1 MRCVSLCPV
10 LARKVSGIMT
20 SIASIAIKKAC
31 SVEKADEL
39 FNYFTPSD
47 LFGWEGVNHSSHF
60 YKYQFSLI
68 KSLSSFYTLYY
79 KPDVNFIHKATKTG
93 QKSCLI
99 VNFYY
104 LPLNVYVDAC
114 LEENRELVI
123 KNLNTLYVVPDH
135 PFVVIGKF

>member
-1 MRCVSLCPV
+1 M
-10 LARKVSGIMT
+10 G
-20 SIASIAIKKAC
+20 
-31 SVEKADEL
+31 
-39 FNYFTPSD
+39 
-47 LFGWEGVNHSSHF
+47 GVNHSSHF
-60 YKYQFSLI
+60 YKFQFSLI

-135 PFVVIGKF
+135 PFVVISKF

>member
-1 MRCVSLCPV
+1 MFNQFLRLYKFRFISLCFNRAVPC
-10 LARKVSGIMT
+10 LM
-20 SIASIAIKKAC
+20 
-31 SVEKADEL
+31 L
-39 FNYFTPSD
+39 FYYIPA
-47 LFGWEGVNHSSHF
+47 V
-60 YKYQFSLI
+60 KYGHI
-68 KSLSSFYTLYY
+68 T
-79 KPDVNFIHKATKTG
+79 TKIG
-93 QKSCLI
+93 QKYCLI

>member
-1 MRCVSLCPV
+1 MIIDDVVTQANSLLIHHPD
-10 LARKVSGIMT
+10 
-20 SIASIAIKKAC
+20 AIT
-31 SVEKADEL
+31 D
-39 FNYFTPSD
+39 
-47 LFGWEGVNHSSHF
+47 
-60 YKYQFSLI
+60 FSLI

-79 KPDVNFIHKATKTG
+79 KPDVNFIQKATKTG